1 MTGIPLAMGVFLPW
15 GVHLHPMMAGA
26 AMAFSSVSVVG
37 SSLTLRW
44 WRRPRL
50 ARRMDDPALDRG
62 DGMISEIL
70 GAIWDSLKGVRETI
84 QRRKG
89 GRRGSGAE
97 ESAYGMV
104 ARDVE
109 EEEGI
114 PLIDA
119 GARV

>member
-1 MTGIPLAMGVFLPW
+1 MGVFLPW

-50 ARRMDDPALDRG
+50 ARRMDDPAADRG
-62 DGMISEIL
+62 DGMISEL
-70 GAIWDSLKGVRETI
+70 FDAIGDGFKSVRESL
-84 QRRKG
+84 QRRKRG
-89 GRRGSGAE
+89 GGE
-97 ESAYGMV
+97 ESGYGIV
-104 ARDVE
+104 GREE

-114 PLIDA
+114 PLIPSET
-119 GARV
+119 RV

>member
-1 MTGIPLAMGVFLPW
+1 MGVFLPW